1 MRLAKSL
8 TNRDMQITFTFLN
21 TLWKSEKGRMRK
33 EHMNIKKEGKQI
45 RHIGQRF
52 GRKHVIAL
60 SFFMPL
66 IVMTG
71 CCIAFGI
78 QPFGDNSL
86 LIIDGLHQYMP
97 FYSVLYDKLKGGESL
112 FYSFRSGLGINFLS
126 LFSYYLSSPL
136 NLLIIFFKNNW
147 LIFYILNHKR

>member
-8 TNRDMQITFTFLN
+8 TNLDMQITFTFLN

-66 IVMTG
+66 IVRL
-71 CCIAFGI
+71 AAVL
-78 QPFGDNSL
+78 PLVYSHL
-86 LIIDGLHQYMP
+86 VII
-97 FYSVLYDKLKGGESL
+97 
-112 FYSFRSGLGINFLS
+112 RC
-126 LFSYYLSSPL
+126 
-136 NLLIIFFKNNW
+136 
-147 LIFYILNHKR
+147 

>member
-97 FYSVLYDKLKGGESL
+97 FYSVLYDKLKG
-112 FYSFRSGLGINFLS
+112 
-126 LFSYYLSSPL
+126 
-136 NLLIIFFKNNW
+136 
-147 LIFYILNHKR
+147 

>member
-1 MRLAKSL
+1 
-8 TNRDMQITFTFLN
+8 
-21 TLWKSEKGRMRK
+21 MRK

-97 FYSVLYDKLKGGESL
+97 FYSVLYDSESCSL
-112 FYSFRSGLGINFLS
+112 TSKWYLG
-126 LFSYYLSSPL
+126 YLTPTGA
-136 NLLIIFFKNNW
+136 NK
-147 LIFYILNHKR
+147 